1 MRYETKSESRRFSR
15 AVFSLLAA
23 AYGDQR
29 VATVTPFSNNA
40 TICSYP
46 QFCKDNELP
55 AGYDTARLDAL
66 FARANAGQAV
76 DVPTGV
82 GFCMYIRRA
91 ALQAVGLFDEEH
103 FGKGYGEENDFCIR
117 AAQAGWRN
125 LHALDTFVR
134 HFGGVSFG
142 EAKSPRERA
151 AMQTLRRLHPRYEGD
166 VLRFVQADPAHP
178 ARMAVDVARILAP
191 NQEGQPRP
199 VILAVLHDRQG
210 GTERH
215 VHELAAALRERAQ
228 FIVLRPLP
236 GQRVSLRLPDPD
248 EGFELVFSLQSEYP
262 LLLDVLRQFGVC
274 HIHYHHLLGHGD
286 EVRRL
291 PLRLGVGYDFTARC
305 HRSHQGRHAPGAQR
319 HPDRR
324 IRQELHS
331 RKPGGR
337 AHAAKPPPPQC
348 RAPHRNRGRAAARHD
363 ALDQGQQAGGQ
374 VPQLRTFLRAFFPA
388 PPHTQSCLR
397 AAFFAPAE
405 KERARA
411 GRVSPRHGI
420 TRLAGQARCW
430 PLPQPVCHAAR
441 QRLPGPQWAHS
452 IHSWKTRRAA
462 MHLLHFNMA
471 AVSICCLLLLG
482 GFSYRQS
489 KPGVWA
495 MLAGALGLLA
505 VMAINIYAT
514 LGYGDWRM

>member
-1 MRYETKSESRRFSR
+1 MKHTDTEAQAWALAALFLAIDRLR
-15 AVFSLLAA
+15 AA
-23 AYGDQR
+23 AYSDQR
-29 VATVTPFSNNA
+29 IASVTPFSNNA

-166 VLRFVQADPAHP
+166 VLRFVQADPARP

-248 EGFELVFSLQSEYP
+248 G
-262 LLLDVLRQFGVC
+262 LRKCAGV
-274 HIHYHHLLGHGD
+274 
-286 EVRRL
+286 
-291 PLRLGVGYDFTARC
+291 
-305 HRSHQGRHAPGAQR
+305 
-319 HPDRR
+319 
-324 IRQELHS
+324 
-331 RKPGGR
+331 
-337 AHAAKPPPPQC
+337 
-348 RAPHRNRGRAAARHD
+348 
-363 ALDQGQQAGGQ
+363 
-374 VPQLRTFLRAFFPA
+374 
-388 PPHTQSCLR
+388 
-397 AAFFAPAE
+397 
-405 KERARA
+405 
-411 GRVSPRHGI
+411 
-420 TRLAGQARCW
+420 
-430 PLPQPVCHAAR
+430 
-441 QRLPGPQWAHS
+441 
-452 IHSWKTRRAA
+452 
-462 MHLLHFNMA
+462 
-471 AVSICCLLLLG
+471 
-482 GFSYRQS
+482 
-489 KPGVWA
+489 
-495 MLAGALGLLA
+495 
-505 VMAINIYAT
+505 
-514 LGYGDWRM
+514 